1 METTH
6 PLVSYDR
13 KYNTD
18 LASEP
23 KVSLAESFGLLLV
36 FFRPCCGYKSYMH
49 LPHFPIHAD
58 RFLNEVEDDQ

>member
-23 KVSLAESFGLLLV
+23 KVSLVEAFGLLLV

-49 LPHFPIHAD
+49 SPHFPIHAYL
-58 RFLNEVEDDQ
+58 FLNEVEYGQ

>member
-6 PLVSYDR
+6 PLVSCDR

-23 KVSLAESFGLLLV
+23 KVSLAESFGLPLV

-49 LPHFPIHAD
+49 LPHFPIHAY
-58 RFLNEVEDDQ
+58 RFLNEVEYDQ